1 VYGEDV
7 SDAPLPPPATRDA
20 PFVDGWRIVAIV
32 SWVLVFLSLVAVA
45 VSGRTIGRSPW
56 WLGPEA
62 DPAPVWMMAVPV
74 SLVIVPVWWA
84 VRRTVTAGLAGAVC
98 ALLLGLVA
106 IPDAADRPGIA
117 VAVAV
122 IAAAALA
129 SSVAV
134 VAGTRHYR

>member
-1 VYGEDV
+1 MYREGV
-7 SDAPLPPPATRDA
+7 SDAPLPPPQSRNA
-20 PFVDGWRIVAIV
+20 PFVDGWRTAAIA

-56 WLGPEA
+56 WLGPES
-62 DPAPVWMMAVPV
+62 DPAPVWMVAVPV

-84 VRRTVTAGLAGAVC
+84 ARRTATAGFAGAAC
-98 ALLLGLVA
+98 AVLLGLVA
-106 IPDAADRPGIA
+106 VPDAADRPGIA

-122 IAAAALA
+122 VAVSALV

>member
-1 VYGEDV
+1 M
-7 SDAPLPPPATRDA
+7 SPPPARET
-20 PFVDGWRIVAIV
+20 PFVDGWRTTAIV

-62 DPAPVWMMAVPV
+62 DPAPVWMVAVPV
-74 SLVIVPVWWA
+74 ALVIVPVWWA
-84 VRRTVTAGLAGAVC
+84 VRRTATAGAAGIVC
-98 ALLLGLVA
+98 ALLLAATA

-117 VAVAV
+117 VAVV
-122 IAAAALA
+122 IISLAALLA
-129 SSVAV
+129 SVAM